1 MTLKLKNMFKEYDG
15 TYVLNDINL
24 DIKDKNV
31 ISIIGN
37 SGGGKSTLL
46 NILSG
51 YTKAS
56 EGSIIVNEHILKNNE
71 KNLFEYRKNIGIVF
85 QSYNLFPHISVLRN
99 ITLILEKVH
108 KYSKK
113 EAFERA
119 AFLLEKFRLCEH
131 RNKRPNQMSGGQ
143 QQRLAIVR
151 ALSYKPEM
159 MFFDEPTA
167 ALDPSLTNEVLDTIK
182 GLKDDGVHFM
192 ISTHE
197 MGFAKN
203 VADYVLFL
211 NDGII
216 IEQGSPNDIFEN
228 PKTEE
233 LKMFLSNILEWR

>member
-1 MTLKLKNMFKEYDG
+1 MTLKLENVCKEYNG
-15 TYVLNDINL
+15 TLVLKNINL

-31 ISIIGN
+31 IAIIGN

-51 YTKAS
+51 YIQAS
-56 EGSIIVNEHILKNNE
+56 SGIVTVNNNALKNDE
-71 KNLFEYRKNIGIVF
+71 KYLFEYRKQNGIVF
-85 QSYNLFPHISVLRN
+85 QMYNLFPHINALRN

-108 KYSKK
+108 KYTK
-113 EAFERA
+113 EDAKERAFE
-119 AFLLEKFRLCEH
+119 LLKKFELDEH
-131 RNKRPNQMSGGQ
+131 YNKKPHQLSGGQ

-151 ALSYKPEM
+151 ALSYKPEL

-167 ALDPSLTNEVLDTIK
+167 ALDPKLTSEVLLTIK
-182 GLKDDGVHFM
+182 NLKDDGVNFM

-203 VADYVLFL
+203 VADYILFL

-216 IEQGSPNDIFEN
+216 VEQGSPKDLFEN
-228 PKTEE
+228 PQTDS
-233 LKMFLSNILEWR
+233 LKGFLSNILEWK